1 MASGQPLSES
11 RLSVEEPNHNGSVPP
26 PQPAAVLAQ
35 EFGHVLGTIPQPSP
49 LPDRVQLW
57 LCGRWGQHGVAILS
71 EGKHQA
77 TVRLSPALFDLLAVL
92 VLTAIRPVSPDQS
105 WVPSGF
111 MTAEELCR
119 ELTRR
124 GGGNPNRPW
133 YTKKY
138 VNRMVYR
145 LRTLLATVLF
155 QSRCQGREW
164 ADRFLENGPLGYR
177 VSSAMANLRLA
188 ILDGPGGREDTEKN
202 VPTVGSKGP
211 DRDQPGIDGGAAKP

>member
-1 MASGQPLSES
+1 MSSE
-11 RLSVEEPNHNGSVPP
+11 PP
-26 PQPAAVLAQ
+26 PNAAPYLTQAQ
-35 EFGHVLGTIPQPSP
+35 F
-49 LPDRVQLW
+49 W

-92 VLTAIRPVSPDQS
+92 VLAAIRPVPPDKS

-111 MTAEELCR
+111 ITTEELCR

-124 GGGNPNRPW
+124 GGGNPDRPW

-145 LRTLLATVLF
+145 LRKLLATALF
-155 QSRCQGREW
+155 QSGCQGREW
-164 ADRFLENGPLGYR
+164 ADRFLESGPLGYR
-177 VSSAMANLRLA
+177 LSSPAANLQLA
-188 ILDGPGGREDTEKN
+188 ILDGPGGREDLERKL
-202 VPTVGSKGP
+202 PTVGSKGP
-211 DRDQPGIDGGAAKP
+211 DWDLPGIDGEAAQP